1 MAKRKK
7 TNKMAV
13 LIRKGVALLASVLTF
28 VFLFLEVISSKTK
41 YLNVIKDK
49 TEVETVGVKF
59 SDFLFSENY
68 ETIRE
73 TFGTATTIMWVVF
86 VLVVLSMILTAAAF
100 LLKKGSLASKVGAG
114 VLVLAMVLM
123 FAINLDQ
130 VESILKVTTWYSNM
144 TGLYFVAL
152 AFSVVGMVSV
162 ATLKD

>member
-28 VFLFLEVISSKTK
+28 VFLFLEVIASKTK

-86 VLVVLSMILTAAAF
+86 VLVVLSMILTSAAF
-100 LLKKGSLASKVGAG
+100 LLKKGSLASKAN
-114 VLVLAMVLM
+114 LVRQ
-123 FAINLDQ
+123 FN
-130 VESILKVTTWYSNM
+130 EKNN
-144 TGLYFVAL
+144 
-152 AFSVVGMVSV
+152 
-162 ATLKD
+162 K